1 MKKYIS
7 VFLSFIL
14 VLSLCACGSKSSV
27 KFQPK
32 LGGAFTVNAQI
43 MYGEQESAAVV
54 KRLGM
59 SSWDI
64 EFSSPNTLA
73 GVVLSYR
80 ENNVEASYKGLSF
93 SVPKSAL
100 PLKAIILTL
109 TDVVDSMSQLDE
121 IECEEKDGSFIY
133 EGENEQ
139 GKYVLEMD
147 KNGGLSKFT
156 MKNLNLEITFTDF
169 TDNGAVTDS
178 TTETL
183 PSETTAETTAESIQ
197 SETEQTEASD

>member
-27 KFQPK
+27 KFQTK

-43 MYGEQESAAVV
+43 VNGEQESAAVV

-169 TDNGAVTDS
+169 TDNGTVTDS

-183 PSETTAETTAESIQ
+183 PSETTAETIAESIQ
-197 SETEQTEASD
+197 SETEQTESSE

>member
-43 MYGEQESAAVV
+43 VYGEQESAAVV

-147 KNGGLSKFT
+147 KNGCLSKFT

-169 TDNGAVTDS
+169 TDNGTVTDS
-178 TTETL
+178 TTKTL
-183 PSETTAETTAESIQ
+183 PSETTAETIAESIQ
-197 SETEQTEASD
+197 SETEQTEASE

>member
-32 LGGAFTVNAQI
+32 LGSAFTVNAQI
-43 MYGEQESAAVV
+43 VYGEQESAAVV

-169 TDNGAVTDS
+169 TDNGTVTDS

-183 PSETTAETTAESIQ
+183 PS
-197 SETEQTEASD
+197 

>member
-32 LGGAFTVNAQI
+32 LGSTFTVNAQI
-43 MYGEQESAAVV
+43 VYGEQESAAVV

-169 TDNGAVTDS
+169 TDNGTATDS

-183 PSETTAETTAESIQ
+183 PSETTAETIAESIQ
-197 SETEQTEASD
+197 FETEQTEASE

>member
-32 LGGAFTVNAQI
+32 LGGAFNVNAQI
-43 MYGEQESAAVV
+43 VYGEQESAAVV

-133 EGENEQ
+133 EGEDEQ

-169 TDNGAVTDS
+169 TDNGTVTDS

-183 PSETTAETTAESIQ
+183 PSETTAETIAESIQ
-197 SETEQTEASD
+197 FETEQTEASD

>member
-32 LGGAFTVNAQI
+32 LGSAFTVNAQI
-43 MYGEQESAAVV
+43 VYGEQESVAVV

-121 IECEEKDGSFIY
+121 IECEEKDDSFIY

-147 KNGGLSKFT
+147 KNGCLSKFT

-169 TDNGAVTDS
+169 TDNGTVTDS
-178 TTETL
+178 TTKTL
-183 PSETTAETTAESIQ
+183 PSETTAKTIAESIQ
-197 SETEQTEASD
+197 FETEQTEASE

>member
-32 LGGAFTVNAQI
+32 LGSAFTVNAQI
-43 MYGEQESAAVV
+43 VYGEQESAAVV

-121 IECEEKDGSFIY
+121 IECEEKDDSFIY

-147 KNGGLSKFT
+147 KNGCLSKFT

-169 TDNGAVTDS
+169 TDNGTVTDS

-183 PSETTAETTAESIQ
+183 PSETTAETIAESIQ
-197 SETEQTEASD
+197 FETEQTEASE

>member
-32 LGGAFTVNAQI
+32 LGSAFTVNAQI
-43 MYGEQESAAVV
+43 VYGEQESEAVV

-147 KNGGLSKFT
+147 KNGCLSKFT

-169 TDNGAVTDS
+169 TDNGTVTDS